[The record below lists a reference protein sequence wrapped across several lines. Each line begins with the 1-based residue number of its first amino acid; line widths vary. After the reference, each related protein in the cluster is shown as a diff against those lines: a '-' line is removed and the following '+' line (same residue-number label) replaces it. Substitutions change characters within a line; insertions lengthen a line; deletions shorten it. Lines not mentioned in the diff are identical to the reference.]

1 MKKILIY
8 GMGNPYRCDDTI
20 GLKIAEM
27 LKEKCQQDNVTV
39 DSGSIDGL
47 AMLDEIKG
55 YDKVILID
63 SIESEN
69 GKPGDIFRIKIDP
82 TETKHSLV
90 ASHGI
95 DFISALRIGQQF
107 GHKMPEQI
115 LVYAI
120 EIKDNTT
127 FSEDCTDIVM
137 KSVPEVIQRVLQ
149 EVEE

>member
-1 MKKILIY
+1 
-8 GMGNPYRCDDTI
+8 MGNPYRCDDMI

-27 LKEKCQQDNVTV
+27 LKKECQKDNVTI

-55 YDKVILID
+55 FDKVILID
-63 SIESEN
+63 SIESKS
-69 GKPGDIFRIKIDP
+69 GKPGDIFKIKIDP
-82 TETKHSLV
+82 TETKPSLV

-115 LVYAI
+115 FVYAI

-127 FSEDCTDIVM
+127 FSEDCTDVVM
-137 KSVPEVIQRVLQ
+137 KSVPEVIQRILK
-149 EVEE
+149 ETEE